1 MKNINIIIFLFLFIS
16 PFIYIPLV
24 VKEKRRDQ
32 KKFIWYV
39 ITGLVGLMQ
48 SLIYLMILIAIGIP
62 L

>member
-1 MKNINIIIFLFLFIS
+1 MKNINIIIFIFLFIS